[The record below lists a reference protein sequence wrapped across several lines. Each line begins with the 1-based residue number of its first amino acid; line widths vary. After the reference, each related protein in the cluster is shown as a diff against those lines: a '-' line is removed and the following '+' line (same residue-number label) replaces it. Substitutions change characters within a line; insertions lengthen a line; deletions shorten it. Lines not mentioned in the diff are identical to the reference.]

1 MDSFKIVVKLANGAE
16 FNAEGQ
22 EEAVKQAYESFLQA
36 STQLTNTQA
45 PKIGGETGFRAEA
58 LGSTQNQ
65 SLIDRIYRVDGEVIS
80 LRALPKT
87 EKPQSDVLLLLLYGY
102 NAIKNQH
109 DVSAVRLSQAAKQTG
124 VQVDRLDR
132 LIAQNSDY
140 IVRAGFKKGVRYGI
154 NNPGTKRCEEE
165 LLPAL
170 LG

>member
-36 STQLTNTQA
+36 STQLTNAHA
-45 PKIGGETGFRAEA
+45 PKIGCENRFRAEA
-58 LGSTQNQ
+58 VGSPQNQ

-80 LRALPKT
+80 LRAQPKT
-87 EKPQSDVLLLLLYGY
+87 EKPQSDTLLLLLYGY

-124 VQVDRLDR
+124 VQADRLDR

-140 IVRAGFKKGVRYGI
+140 IAVPVSTREFA
-154 NNPGTKRCEEE
+154 TE
-165 LLPAL
+165 
-170 LG
+170 